1 MVIAVTKMILRL
13 ILESKILKWKV
24 FLKYSFLNGK
34 LVLNPR
40 IKDAYFQVF
49 INWQNLGWFSNKK
62 ISAFL
67 GFSQINSSYCNK
79 TASSEYFAHG
89 TCVIFV
95 LIASKLLCQLLCQG
109 VSISKCP
116 SVRSFLLSK
125 YKFSFVALIHFL
137 YKQ

>member
-1 MVIAVTKMILRL
+1 MVIVVTKMILRL

-24 FLKYSFLNGK
+24 FLKYSFPSGK
-34 LVLNPR
+34 LVLNLR

-67 GFSQINSSYCNK
+67 GFSQIYSSYCNK

-89 TCVIFV
+89 TCVVFV
-95 LIASKLLCQLLCQG
+95 LTGYKPISYY
-109 VSISKCP
+109 VSF
-116 SVRSFLLSK
+116 SVRESACPNVPL
-125 YKFSFVALIHFL
+125 
-137 YKQ
+137 

>member
-1 MVIAVTKMILRL
+1 MVIVVTKMILRL

-24 FLKYSFLNGK
+24 FLKYSFPSGK
-34 LVLNPR
+34 LVLNLR

-95 LIASKLLCQLLCQG
+95 LIASKLLCQLLC
-109 VSISKCP
+109 
-116 SVRSFLLSK
+116 
-125 YKFSFVALIHFL
+125 
-137 YKQ
+137 